1 MAHRPTRLAA
11 ACAGL
16 ALMAGPAALALAAG
30 PAAGADAG
38 AWTPLDRDAPIA
50 DVTSD
55 IPAPTIPGAGPGA
68 GIGDGPDYDVGL
80 DDPGVMPPVGDVA
93 ADDPAMEEQLI
104 GDVDTAPGEDI
115 IDAPDIGEVPETGE
129 VGREKDP
136 VPDSLEPLPGR
147 RGFEN

>member
-38 AWTPLDRDAPIA
+38 DWTPLDRDAPIA

-55 IPAPTIPGAGPGA
+55 IPAPTITGA
-68 GIGDGPDYDVGL
+68 GIGDRPDYDVGL
-80 DDPGVMPPVGDVA
+80 DDPGVTPQVGDVA

-136 VPDSLEPLPGR
+136 VPDTLEPLPER
-147 RGFEN
+147 RGFEY